1 MTFRPFASAAGGSRA
16 ARLDIRPPIAG
27 CALRLAC
34 GRERRESILGTM
46 RAVRVVVSGRVQGV
60 GFRAWV
66 AREATGLGLTGR
78 VWNRPDGGVEAEAV
92 GEATALERFVAALR
106 QGPRL
111 ARVDEVVEQWFE
123 CREAPRGFQVTG

>member
-1 MTFRPFASAAGGSRA
+1 MLGG
-16 ARLDIRPPIAG
+16 
-27 CALRLAC
+27 
-34 GRERRESILGTM
+34 M
-46 RAVRVVVSGRVQGV
+46 QAVRVVVSGRVQGV

-66 AREATGLGLTGR
+66 VREATSLGIAGR

-92 GEATALERFVAALR
+92 GPAAALERFLAALR

-111 ARVDEVVEQWFE
+111 ARVEQVAEQWFE